1 MLRGCST
8 LGFEILQACCLN
20 FFARSA
26 RGSQKLKSREVP
38 SIFPNLKLFI
48 FLLPSHASALTES
61 LFDEYSVQMRWSG
74 QVISSQAEITE
85 RL

>member
-38 SIFPNLKLFI
+38 SIFPNFFV

>member
-20 FFARSA
+20 FFCEECSRFTEIEESRS
-26 RGSQKLKSREVP
+26 SFHLP
-38 SIFPNLKLFI
+38 KLFI

-74 QVISSQAEITE
+74 QVFSSQAEITE